1 MRDARRRASWR
12 GDGRP
17 GAWRGRDGRRVP
29 PALRPLFLPPLLLLF
44 SFRLVPG
51 PVERLP
57 QPCARILVD
66 AFFRIGGLPAR
77 ALAGRATQRVDAAC
91 LRAEQPGPA
100 GRPDDGKVLA
110 AHAAFGRAV
119 AAPAARAA
127 ARALLFCSGPSARG
141 RAVPDAPVGRC
152 KLLAALLA
160 AHAQHLG
167 GLPVGLGRAALAKG
181 WAGTGAAARHNVAA
195 AQPAC
200 PQPLQQFALRGPYK
214 TRRAAAQPACS
225 RPWAGCNMEGGGRGA
240 TPPLR
245 PASLIAWN

>member
-1 MRDARRRASWR
+1 M
-12 GDGRP
+12 GEG
-17 GAWRGRDGRRVP
+17 VP

-127 ARALLFCSGPSARG
+127 ARALLFCSGPSAG
-141 RAVPDAPVGRC
+141 VGAVPDAPVGRC

-200 PQPLQQFALRGPYK
+200 PQPLQHFPVCDAYK
-214 TRRAAAQPACS
+214 TRHAAAQPACS
-225 RPWAGCNMEGGGRGA
+225 RRGRVAIWRGVA
-240 TPPLR
+240 EAPPPPLR